1 LIEYN
6 ITNSFVYLLNPAF
19 GRRFNIRSKILTYF
33 TEITG
38 MGSDRNTTKV
48 LLIHMALWSVYV
60 LSEYAA
66 NAIHLRQGEDLI
78 FWRATLLSLPL
89 LVLPTYFIVLVAI
102 PRYLKP
108 NRFALFSLAIM
119 VVAVL
124 IFAGRIKWMELVEY
138 LNHGH
143 YISMPAG
150 KVLKNVIRDY
160 AVVALAVCIYII
172 GDWRRKQKINEQLVK
187 GKAETEIKLL
197 KGQLHPHFL
206 FNTLNNIYSLALK
219 KSELTADSI
228 LKLTELLDYLVYWTG
243 KDKVEIS
250 KEVQLIKNY
259 LDLEKLRHGDKLKLD
274 VDLDIADESELV
286 TPLIL
291 LPFIENCFK
300 HGGSKRGEPFWI
312 KMKLRIY
319 SKKLV
324 FNVENSKKSV
334 INTNNEN
341 SGIGLKNIR
350 ERLQLVYPLRHQL
363 VISNNKEFFGVR
375 LEITL

>member
-1 LIEYN
+1 
-6 ITNSFVYLLNPAF
+6 
-19 GRRFNIRSKILTYF
+19 
-33 TEITG
+33 

-48 LLIHMALWSVYV
+48 LLIHMALWSVYI

-66 NAIHLRQGEDLI
+66 NAIHLQQGEDLI

-108 NRFALFSLAIM
+108 NRFALFTLAIM

-187 GKAETEIKLL
+187 AKAETEIKLL

-363 VISNNKEFFGVR
+363 VISNTKEFFGVR